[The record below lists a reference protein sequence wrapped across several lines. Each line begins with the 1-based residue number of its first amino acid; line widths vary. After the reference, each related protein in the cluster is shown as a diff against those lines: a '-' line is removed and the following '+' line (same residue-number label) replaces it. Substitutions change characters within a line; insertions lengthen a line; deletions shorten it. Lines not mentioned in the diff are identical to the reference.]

1 MDPKLI
7 GVIVLMMCCISSS
20 VSSAMSAGGGEDD
33 ESSSTKPV
41 STPDPTPTIRNTP
54 ETMRSGSTVWSGEA
68 MGVGAGRGR
77 LDSPQAWSA
86 QNNAVGELYQID
98 NGVVGKITGV
108 AIKGRKDYDQWVTT
122 FKVKS
127 KGADG
132 TWKDV
137 DSGKVYTGNTDRD
150 TQVDVTFDTPVETRY
165 IRIYPQTWNG
175 HISLRADIV
184 AGKTRTDKTPTVV
197 DVPYSGHKSSTNY
210 AGDAIGTSHGSGRL
224 DSGQGWSAQ
233 NNTIGEWYELDNGS
247 ATNISGVA
255 IKGRGNYG
263 QWVQT
268 FKVQYKDSAGTW
280 KDVDSGYVFEGAYD
294 QNSQGNVFFKEP
306 VNTSAIRIYPQTWHG
321 HISMRAGLMTG
332 GSSTTEGYRSRPV
345 EKEIEGF
352 SF

>member
-33 ESSSTKPV
+33 ESTGAGAAPV
-41 STPDPTPTIRNTP
+41 PDPTPTLRNTP
-54 ETMRSGSTVWSGEA
+54 ETLRSASTVWSGEA
-68 MGVGAGRGR
+68 MGVGHGRGR

-86 QNNAVGELYQID
+86 QNNAVGEWYQID

-108 AIKGRKDYDQWVTT
+108 AIKGRKDHGQWVTT

-137 DSGKVYTGNTDRD
+137 DSGKVYTGNTDKD

-197 DVPYSGHKSSTNY
+197 DVPYSGHKSSSNWG
-210 AGDAIGTSHGSGRL
+210 GDAIGISHGAGRL
-224 DSGQGWSAQ
+224 DSETAWSAQ
-233 NNTIGEWYELDNGS
+233 NNKVGEWYELDNGS
-247 ATNISGVA
+247 ATDISGVV
-255 IKGRGNYG
+255 IKGRPDYG
-263 QWVQT
+263 QWVKT
-268 FKVQYKDSAGTW
+268 FKVQYKDSAGAW
-280 KDVDSGYVFEGAYD
+280 KDVDSGYIFEGTQD
-294 QNSQGNVFFKEP
+294 LNSQANVFFKEP
-306 VNTSAIRIYPQTWHG
+306 VNTSAIRFYPQTWHG

-345 EKEIEGF
+345 ENKIEGF